1 MTDEQ
6 VEEIVQD
13 EELDISAVYV
23 LGKGKFDLNSLEID
37 KAILSAMK
45 EAQRKHKAAGNPVA
59 VSRDG
64 KVVILQPDEIEI
76 G

>member
-1 MTDEQ
+1 METNKEIKKNGQDLFIRYSDE
-6 VEEIVQD
+6 
-13 EELDISAVYV
+13 ISKACQRAVR
-23 LGKGKFDLNSLEID
+23 
-37 KAILSAMK
+37 
-45 EAQRKHKAAGNPVA
+45 EALAKHKAAGNPVA